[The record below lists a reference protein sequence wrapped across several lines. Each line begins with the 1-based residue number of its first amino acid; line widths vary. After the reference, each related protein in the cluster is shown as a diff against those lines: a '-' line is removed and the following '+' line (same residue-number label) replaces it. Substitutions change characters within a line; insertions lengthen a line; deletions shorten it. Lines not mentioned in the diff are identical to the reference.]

1 MQKHVDSVIKTL
13 LKCTRNKDNSFH
25 IENLHLSFF
34 KKNVLESC
42 REFSFAD
49 DTTVELVK

>member
-1 MQKHVDSVIKTL
+1 MQKQADSVIKTL

-34 KKNVLESC
+34 KKMFWNPVMNLVL
-42 REFSFAD
+42 
-49 DTTVELVK
+49 LMIQQ